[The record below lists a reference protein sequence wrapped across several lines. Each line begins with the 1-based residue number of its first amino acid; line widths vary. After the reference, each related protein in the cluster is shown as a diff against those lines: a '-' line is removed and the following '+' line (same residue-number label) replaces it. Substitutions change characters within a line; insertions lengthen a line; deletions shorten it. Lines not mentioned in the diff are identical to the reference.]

1 MGRAPGKE
9 LTYHLAKSNDF
20 GVVYTDSTLQEMLL
34 GQEVHACQTDVW
46 ETQVLRVETLFE
58 QRKAW
63 QMSSVY
69 MQVTHQMFW
78 LSVLTRV
85 KKGMSAKMAALV
97 AGECDGLYIANFI
110 YEGSCND
117 DSGDESKMCQLQAEL
132 RWNTALAAALRT
144 IKDTEEFS
152 AAESR
157 ICLVHMNRANYMPRP
172 VHDED
177 DVYFVVKLAISLFA
191 ALRIYRDKITAKQAF
206 RLVMQCKG
214 IDAVLFFG

>member
-1 MGRAPGKE
+1 MANVER
-9 LTYHLAKSNDF
+9 
-20 GVVYTDSTLQEMLL
+20 VYASDTSDVFAVSA
-34 GQEVHACQTDVW
+34 HAREERHVCEDV
-46 ETQVLRVETLFE
+46 
-58 QRKAW
+58 
-63 QMSSVY
+63 
-69 MQVTHQMFW
+69 
-78 LSVLTRV
+78 
-85 KKGMSAKMAALV
+85 ALV
-97 AGECDGLYIANFI
+97 AGERDGLYIANFI

-132 RWNTALAAALRT
+132 RWNMALAAALRT

-191 ALRIYRDKITAKQAF
+191 ALRIYRDKITAK
-206 RLVMQCKG
+206 
-214 IDAVLFFG
+214 

>member
-1 MGRAPGKE
+1 
-9 LTYHLAKSNDF
+9 LAKSKDF
-20 GVVYTDSTLQEMLL
+20 GVVYTESTLQEMLL
-34 GQEVHACQTDVW
+34 AQEIHACQPGVW
-46 ETQVLRVETLFE
+46 RAQTSRVETLFE

-69 MQVTHQMFW
+69 MQVLHQMFL

-85 KKGMSAKMAALV
+85 KKGMCAKMAASV
-97 AGECDGLYIANFI
+97 ARECNGLYIANFI

-117 DSGDESKMCQLQAEL
+117 DSDDESKMCQLQAEL
-132 RWNTALAAALRT
+132 RWNTGLAAALRT
-144 IKDTEEFS
+144 IQDTAEFS

-157 ICLVHMNRANYMPRP
+157 ICAVHLNGANYTPRP
-172 VHDED
+172 VHEED

-191 ALRIYRDKITAKQAF
+191 AVRIYRDKITAKQAF
-206 RLVMQCKG
+206 LLVIQCQG